1 MTIQP
6 LNPQD
11 PLNFIE
17 DPVERSK
24 AKIERNNRMLRRLD
38 AISKPK
44 RQYLDLVDV
53 ADALSVQ
60 IQPPTTDQ
68 LKQIRQMLV
77 DYQEQVIVS
86 FDAIARLTSIVGDQ
100 PYQPPTMQQEHRA
113 LLDAIARLMTIIDE
127 RLAATATVN
136 QGNSH

>member
-6 LNPQD
+6 LNPKD
-11 PLNFIE
+11 PLNLIE
-17 DPVERSK
+17 DPVERSR
-24 AKIERNNRMLRRLD
+24 AKIERNNRMIRRLD

-68 LKQIRQMLV
+68 LIQIRQMLV
-77 DYQEQVIVS
+77 DYQEQVIAS
-86 FDAIARLTSIVGDQ
+86 FDAIARLI
-100 PYQPPTMQQEHRA
+100 
-113 LLDAIARLMTIIDE
+113 TIIDE
-127 RLAATATVN
+127 RLATTP
-136 QGNSH
+136 